1 MFLDK
6 VSIIVIVLVS
16 LLSCNVKSNDSD
28 TYSRSDC
35 IVRVDLTWP
44 SDASFDKRIDVINE
58 VRTPSKLKKVVAG
71 YTIDSDGSPDSIY
84 IQFFPSGCGKKR
96 VMAEEFLR
104 GVSRSIP
111 DFPPYNVSNDRIYP
125 SSKTIELNGPS
136 WEK

>member
-6 VSIIVIVLVS
+6 VSILVIVLIS
-16 LLSCNVKSNDSD
+16 LLSCNAESYDSD
-28 TYSRSDC
+28 MFSRSDC

-44 SDASFDKRIDVINE
+44 SDASCDKRIDVINE

-71 YTIDSDGSPDSIY
+71 YAIESDGSPDSIY
-84 IQFFPSGCGKKR
+84 MQFFPSGCGKKR

-111 DFPPYNVSNDRIYP
+111 DFPPYNVSNERIYP
-125 SSKTIELNGPS
+125 STKTIDLSGPS
-136 WEK
+136 WRK